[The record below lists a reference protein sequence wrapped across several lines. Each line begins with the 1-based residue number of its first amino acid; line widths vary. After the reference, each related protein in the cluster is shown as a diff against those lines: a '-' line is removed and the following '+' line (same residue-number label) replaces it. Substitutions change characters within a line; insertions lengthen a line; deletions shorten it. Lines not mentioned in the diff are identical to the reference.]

1 MHQHFEN
8 IKLEAIG
15 SVVPNNAVSNDFFS
29 ELLSAKERSFFEKT
43 VGIKN
48 RYWAD
53 KNVTASDLGV
63 EAFKVLE
70 DNLTGFDKNCVDA
83 IIFLSQTPDYLI
95 PFTSNILQN
104 KLGLRKDILCIDINA
119 GCAGFIQGLST
130 AYSLAS
136 TLKEGKKVLL
146 IIAETLSKI
155 ISIKDRTTS
164 MLFGDG
170 ASAMLIS
177 KTDISNPTDFNFFS
191 DGENFDSI
199 IIPDGGYRNMTCPKS
214 LEEYTT
220 SEGVTKTRVNLEM
233 NGKKVF
239 DFTLREVAPSIN
251 QLIDS
256 SSIERESIDNY
267 LFHQSNLFI
276 IKQITNLLE
285 IDKLKV
291 LTNIEEFGNTS
302 GVSIPLLI
310 TGNSEKLSLNGKSLM
325 AGYGSGLNWGN
336 CYTDLS
342 LTKIFKTKYV

>member
-1 MHQHFEN
+1 
-8 IKLEAIG
+8 
-15 SVVPNNAVSNDFFS
+15 
-29 ELLSAKERSFFEKT
+29 
-43 VGIKN
+43 
-48 RYWAD
+48 
-53 KNVTASDLGV
+53 
-63 EAFKVLE
+63 
-70 DNLTGFDKNCVDA
+70 
-83 IIFLSQTPDYLI
+83 
-95 PFTSNILQN
+95 
-104 KLGLRKDILCIDINA
+104 
-119 GCAGFIQGLST
+119 
-130 AYSLAS
+130 
-136 TLKEGKKVLL
+136 
-146 IIAETLSKI
+146 
-155 ISIKDRTTS
+155 
-164 MLFGDG
+164 
-170 ASAMLIS
+170 
-177 KTDISNPTDFNFFS
+177 
-191 DGENFDSI
+191 
-199 IIPDGGYRNMTCPKS
+199 MTCHKS

-220 SEGVTKTRVNLEM
+220 SEGAIKTRMNLEM

-336 CYTDLS
+336 CYIDLS

>member
-8 IKLEAIG
+8 IQLEAIG

-29 ELLSAKERSFFEKT
+29 ELLSAKELSFFEKT

-70 DNLTGFDKNCVDA
+70 DNLIGFDKNCVDV

-177 KTDISNPTDFNFFS
+177 KTEISNPTDFNFFS

-199 IIPDGGYRNMTCPKS
+199 IIPDGGYRNMTCHKS

-220 SEGVTKTRVNLEM
+220 SEGAIKTRMNLEM

-336 CYTDLS
+336 CYIDLS